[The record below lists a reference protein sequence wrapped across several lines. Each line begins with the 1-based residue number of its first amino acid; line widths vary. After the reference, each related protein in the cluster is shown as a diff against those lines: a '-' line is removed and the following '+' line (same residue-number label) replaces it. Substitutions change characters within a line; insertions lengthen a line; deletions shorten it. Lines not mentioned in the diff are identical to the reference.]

1 MVACVGIGSYNLG
14 TVKLLII
21 ITFLTLCP
29 TPALAAPKLLVR
41 ARTVIRDVEKVQR
54 SDGSTVIKGRLLD
67 QDFRHGIPRRRIEA
81 TVIRKGV
88 EDTLV
93 TRTDRLGNFAILLP
107 RAKGVYKVSFRF
119 GGDQIY
125 ARKTTPPWEFDVTK
139 LDLDLDLAVA
149 SALDA
154 SNPTQS
160 ITATARSGGVA
171 VSVPLI
177 LSTGRGEILARFSTS
192 RMTGKA
198 TPSFP
203 TKKLGQPG
211 PINLIATFRGN
222 SEINRVSL
230 RYETILETPVY
241 LSLEAD
247 EKEVSAEEE
256 VKLSGR
262 ARDPTGPVPGATIT
276 IHADGT
282 PAGSAVT
289 GSDGRFSVSLPSSS
303 YPPGELDLTARYSPN
318 VIWRRA
324 ASSSLLEITILA
336 PRPIPVRLYA
346 VPAVLTVVL
355 LICLVIVRFRRELMS
370 VVRRR
375 TVRIKKHPIAPQPVA
390 SGVRLSRRTIRSL
403 ITQSATI
410 SGEVWDATDTRLVLG
425 AAVEVRDPSGQVI
438 ERGKTDGVGKFSTGD
453 LPAGMLQVTV
463 SMAGYVSETFR
474 CQVPHRGTLNGLRV
488 DLVQVR
494 VRVLEMYRDA
504 ALPLLPR
511 EEYWGH
517 WTPRELVHHL
527 SRRAGRRHKVLELLT
542 RLLEEAYWG
551 KEPAHE
557 AVVERARDLAQA
569 LERGGTVRY

>member
-139 LDLDLDLAVA
+139 LNLDLDLAVA
-149 SALDA
+149 STLDA

-160 ITATARSGGVA
+160 ITATARSGGVS
-171 VSVPLI
+171 VSVPLV
-177 LSTGRGEILARFSTS
+177 LSTGRGVILARFSTS

-198 TPSFP
+198 TASFP
-203 TKKLGQPG
+203 TKKLGKPG

-262 ARDPTGPVPGATIT
+262 ARDPTGPVAGATIT

-282 PAGSAVT
+282 HAGSVVT
-289 GSDGRFSVSLPSSS
+289 ASDGRFSLSLPTTN
-303 YPPGELDLTARYSPN
+303 YPPGDLDLSARYSPN
-318 VIWRRA
+318 VLWRRA
-324 ASSSLLEITILA
+324 ARSSLLEISILA
-336 PRPIPVRLYA
+336 PRPIPLRLYA
-346 VPAVLTVVL
+346 VPAVLTVML
-355 LICLVIVRFRRELMS
+355 LICLVVIRFRRELVS
-370 VVRRR
+370 VVRRQ
-375 TVRIKKHPIAPQPVA
+375 TVRTQKQTIVQLPVA
-390 SGVRLSRRTIRSL
+390 SGVRHARRTIRSL
-403 ITQSATI
+403 ITQSSTI
-410 SGEVWDATDTRLVLG
+410 SGEVWDASDTRLVVG
-425 AAVEVRDPSGQVI
+425 AKVEIKDPSGRVV
-438 ERGKTDGVGKFSTGD
+438 ERGKTDGMGRFGTGE
-453 LPAGMLQVTV
+453 LPAGMLLVKV
-463 SMAGYVSETFR
+463 SEAGYVSESFR
-474 CQVPHRGTLNGLRV
+474 CQIPHRGTLNGLRV

-504 ALPLLPR
+504 ALPLLPK

-517 WTPRELVHHL
+517 WTPRDLVHHL
-527 SRRAGRRHKVLELLT
+527 SRRAGRRHKILELLT

-557 AVVERARDLAQA
+557 AAVKRASELVRT